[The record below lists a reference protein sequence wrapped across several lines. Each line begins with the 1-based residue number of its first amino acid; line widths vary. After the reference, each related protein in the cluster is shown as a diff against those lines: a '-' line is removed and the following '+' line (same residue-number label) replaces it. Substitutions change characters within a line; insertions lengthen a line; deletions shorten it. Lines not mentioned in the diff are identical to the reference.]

1 MEQVL
6 TAQQAKSARTA
17 AHFSQGKVATD
28 IGINRSYLSLFE
40 SGKYVLDDNTLTQLR
55 DYYQDHGVNLDGAPG
70 APSIAKTI
78 SASTASDGARLR
90 DGFLLPEAMDDD
102 EADALLTEYAE
113 NREKISALCAE
124 DLTKGFLNSLFGVD
138 TDEAVEPVNKVLAL
152 MARNFAIIEQLQGH
166 DTVFLPTRAQGKREK
181 RTTGDFVSAWFAEA
195 LGLRDDDGTARDE

>member
-28 IGINRSYLSLFE
+28 LGINRSYLSLFE

-124 DLTKGFLNSLFGVD
+124 DLTKGFFNSLFGVD
-138 TDEAVEPVNKVLAL
+138 TDEAAERANKVLTL
-152 MARNFAIIEQLQGH
+152 MARNFAIVEQLQGH
-166 DTVFLPTRAQGKREK
+166 DTVLLPTPAEAKREK
-181 RTTGDFVSAWFAEA
+181 RTTGDFVSAQFAET
-195 LGLRDDDGTARDE
+195 LRPRDEGAARDE

>member
-1 MEQVL
+1 MEPVL
-6 TAQQAKSARTA
+6 TAQQAKRARNA
-17 AHFSQGKVATD
+17 ARFSQGKVAAD
-28 IGINRSYLSLFE
+28 LGINRSYLSLFE

-70 APSIAKTI
+70 APNTAKTI
-78 SASTASDGARLR
+78 PASTASEGARLR

-124 DLTKGFLNSLFGVD
+124 DLTKGFFSSLFGVD
-138 TDEAVEPVNKVLAL
+138 GDEAAGRVNKALTL

-166 DTVFLPTRAQGKREK
+166 DTVCLPTPADAKREK
-181 RTTGDFVSAWFAEA
+181 RTTGDFVSARFADA
-195 LGLRDDDGTARDE
+195 LGLPDDGMTR

>member
-1 MEQVL
+1 MDQVL
-6 TAQQAKSARTA
+6 TAQQAKSARNA

-28 IGINRSYLSLFE
+28 LGINRSYLSLFE

-70 APSIAKTI
+70 APNNARTVP
-78 SASTASDGARLR
+78 ASTASEGARLR

-113 NREKISALCAE
+113 NRENISALCAE
-124 DLTKGFLNSLFGVD
+124 DLTKGFFVTLFGVD
-138 TDEAVEPVNKVLAL
+138 GDEAAERVNKVLTL

-166 DTVFLPTRAQGKREK
+166 NTVLPIRADAKREK
-181 RTTGDFVSAWFAEA
+181 RTTGDFVSARFAEA
-195 LGLRDDDGTARDE
+195 LGLHDDGTARDE